1 MKRTLAAGLLGIGL
15 CAASAASAQS
25 SVTLYGSM
33 DAGIA
38 YINNAGGAPKVI
50 EEQGNTQPDRWGLKG
65 QEDLG
70 DGWYSVFLLE
80 NGFSTATGAMST
92 AGTLWNR
99 QAYVGIGSNQWGS
112 VTLGHQSPFNFDWL
126 GPLST
131 GYLAQSWYAFHP
143 GNIDELADTGIVPFN
158 NSVKFRSAS
167 FDGLTFGAMM
177 GLGDTTD
184 FSYGRNLS
192 VGLSYV
198 NGPVK
203 AAAVYSDEHQ
213 STPSIVTTGLSS
225 FQGMPAATYTADNME
240 NMGAGASYQFGKL
253 LVHGLYTRVKFEAN
267 GYSNIYQSYDAGA
280 NYQLTVADVIAGGA
294 ATTTLDGLRWTQF
307 ELGDIYSLSKAT
319 QVYVN
324 ALYEHGT
331 GGAKAAFFT
340 AGVSSNAN
348 QVIFLTGIHHSF

>member
-1 MKRTLAAGLLGIGL
+1 VKLTLAAGLVGLGI
-15 CAASAASAQS
+15 CTATTASAQS

-38 YINNAGGAPKVI
+38 YINNAGGAPKWI

-65 QEDLG
+65 KEDLG

-80 NGFSTATGAMST
+80 NGFSTATGNFST

-99 QAYVGIGSNQWGS
+99 QAYVGIGANQWGA
-112 VTLGHQSPFNFDWL
+112 VTLGHQSPFNFDLL
-126 GPLST
+126 GSLST
-131 GYLAQSWYAFHP
+131 AYLAQSWYAFHP

-167 FDGLTFGAMM
+167 FDGLSFGAMM
-177 GLGDTTD
+177 GLGNTTD
-184 FSYGRNLS
+184 FSTGRNLS
-192 VGLSYV
+192 FAISYA
-198 NGPVK
+198 NGPIK

-213 STPSIVTTGLSS
+213 ATPSIVTTGLTS

-240 NMGAGASYQFGKL
+240 NMGAGASYQLGNL
-253 LVHGLYTRVKFEAN
+253 LLHGLYTRVKLETN
-267 GYSNIYQSYDAGA
+267 GYSDIYQSYDAGA
-280 NYQLTVADVIAGGA
+280 NYQLTVANTIAGGA
-294 ATTTLDGLRWTQF
+294 ATTTLESHRWTQF

-319 QVYVN
+319 QIYANV
-324 ALYEHGT
+324 LYEHAT
-331 GGAKAAFFT
+331 GGANAAFFT

-348 QVIFLTGIHHSF
+348 QVVFLTGMHHSF

>member
-1 MKRTLAAGLLGIGL
+1 VKFPLAAGMLGIGL
-15 CAASAASAQS
+15 CAATGASAQS

-33 DAGIA
+33 DAGVA
-38 YINNAGGAPKVI
+38 YINNAGSGPKVI

-70 DGWYSVFLLE
+70 NGWYSTFLLE
-80 NGFSTATGAMST
+80 NGFSTATGAMSS

-99 QAYVGIGSNQWGS
+99 QAYVGIGSTQWGT

-126 GPLST
+126 GSLST

-143 GNIDELADTGIVPFN
+143 GNIDELADTSIVPFN

-167 FDGLTFGAMM
+167 FGGVTFGAMLGM
-177 GLGDTTD
+177 GDTTD
-184 FSYGRNLS
+184 FSYQRDYS
-192 VGLSYV
+192 FGLSYV
-198 NGPVK
+198 QGPIK

-213 STPSIVTTGLSS
+213 ATPSLTTVGFSS
-225 FQGMPAATYTADNME
+225 FQGMAAASYTANDME
-240 NMGAGASYQFGKL
+240 NMGVGASYQFGKL
-253 LVHGLYTRVKFEAN
+253 LVHGLYTRVKLEAN
-267 GYSNIYQSYDAGA
+267 GYSDTYQSYDAGA
-280 NYQLTVADVIAGGA
+280 NYQLTPANTIAGGG
-294 ATTTLDGLRWTQF
+294 ATTTFAGMRWTQF

-319 QVYVN
+319 QLYVN
-324 ALYEHGT
+324 ALYEHGD